1 VPRHTDARPAE
12 TPTPPAGPRG
22 YWRDFAAGIRFLHHR
37 PLLRNLVL
45 MIVVTNC
52 FDAAGITVLMPAYAS
67 TVGAD
72 GAIFGVMVAVFSGGA
87 LAGAGLFTWLGQR
100 WPRRPVL
107 VISFL
112 LAGAPPYLAMAAGVP
127 VPVLLAVLAV
137 AGLAAGSINP
147 LITTVLYERVPRQL
161 RARVLGAMTTGVSLG
176 LPLGSLGA
184 GVAVTAAGLVPV
196 LLGVGAVYALVT
208 LAPLTGGSW
217 RNLEP
222 ESLALS
228 PATHRD

>member
-1 VPRHTDARPAE
+1 
-12 TPTPPAGPRG
+12 
-22 YWRDFAAGIRFLHHR
+22 
-37 PLLRNLVL
+37 
-45 MIVVTNC
+45 
-52 FDAAGITVLMPAYAS
+52 
-67 TVGAD
+67 
-72 GAIFGVMVAVFSGGA
+72 MVAVFSGGA
-87 LAGAGLFTWLGQR
+87 LAGAGLFTWLGHR
-100 WPRRPVL
+100 LPRRPVL
-107 VISFL
+107 VLSFL
-112 LAGAPPYLAMAAGVP
+112 LAGAPPYLAMAAGLP

-184 GVAVTAAGLVPV
+184 GLAVTAAGLVPV

-208 LAPLTGGSW
+208 LAPLSGGSW

-222 ESLALS
+222 GSLALS
-228 PATHRD
+228 PVTHRD